1 MALGDC
7 FPTELIN
14 TIDLRIERVSFS
26 DDYADEIPGSRTV
39 IGENLPAITVP
50 SRKVFTRDV
59 DSESDTQLTDVILSP
74 LVAPAGIQQK
84 DLVSWTPRDFGPA
97 VADAEVEEIEY
108 VSGVDGLESVIL
120 KVGRRIV

>member
-14 TIDLRIERVSFS
+14 TIDLRIERPTFS
-26 DDYADEIPGSRTV
+26 DDYSDEVGTLAL

-50 SRKVFTRDV
+50 SRRVFTRDV
-59 DSESDTQLTDVILSP
+59 NSESDTQLTDVIMSP
-74 LVAPAGIQQK
+74 LVAPSDIRQK

>member
-14 TIDLRIERVSFS
+14 TIDLRIERPTFS
-26 DDYADEIPGSRTV
+26 DDYSDEAGTLAL

-50 SRKVFTRDV
+50 SRQVFTRDV
-59 DSESDTQLTDVILSP
+59 NSESDTQLTDVILSP
-74 LVAPAGIQQK
+74 LVAPSDIRQK

-97 VADAEVEEIEY
+97 VADAEIEEIEY
-108 VSGVDGLESVIL
+108 VSGVDGLESVVL